1 MALKGTFRK
10 PKSAE
15 KEKKLLENAVPKSTC
30 YVNKWSMKI
39 FSEWQATRLIKKAS
53 EEQRNFVV
61 DISKIQDL
69 DINVRDMTAQTPNFW
84 LTKFVMEVCKDT
96 GENYPPRT
104 LYSICC
110 VIQRHLQDCNGVC
123 ATALLD
129 KNDNR
134 YEVIAIRN

>member
-1 MALKGTFRK
+1 MASKRAFRK

-15 KEKKLLENAVPKSTC
+15 EEKKLLENAVPKSTR

-69 DINVRDMTAQTPNFW
+69 DINVCDMTAETLNFW